1 MEAHIKV
8 DSTYLK
14 LAQGD
19 YRLEPLTNG
28 HTRLTLT
35 THYQIATPIDFYCD
49 LWGKL
54 FLNDFHGV
62 VLKVI
67 RDRSEKVAYGAGGVT

>member
-1 MEAHIKV
+1 MNS
-8 DSTYLK
+8 DYLK
-14 LAQGD
+14 LANGD
-19 YRLEPLTNG
+19 YRLESLPNG

-35 THYQIATPIDFYCD
+35 TRYQIATPINFYCD
-49 LWGKL
+49 LWGKV

-67 RDRSEKVAYGAGGVT
+67 RDRSERIAAAS